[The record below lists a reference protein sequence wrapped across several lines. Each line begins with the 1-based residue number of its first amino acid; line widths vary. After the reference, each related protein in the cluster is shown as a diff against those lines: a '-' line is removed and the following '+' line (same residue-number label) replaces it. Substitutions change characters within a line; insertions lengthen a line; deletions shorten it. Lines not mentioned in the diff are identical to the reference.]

1 MGTLIDCLR
10 CRAVV
15 RREDQEEIGAKM
27 MIFVLFSFVFAATH
41 AFPADGPLNMVA
53 LMALQ
58 MSKMQMQI
66 QRTHRSLLM
75 MLLML
80 LILLMR
86 EKNLQKEKK
95 VEMAKHLLK
104 ERKARM
110 EKKLKKGQK
119 VVMRKNLQ
127 KKEKAGKKKSLLKEM
142 KVQTRKTPQKEKK
155 VEILKQGQ
163 MMEPQKEVMMQMEE
177 TLRPK
182 ARTGMMQLH
191 GKE

>member
-1 MGTLIDCLR
+1 
-10 CRAVV
+10 
-15 RREDQEEIGAKM
+15 
-27 MIFVLFSFVFAATH
+27 
-41 AFPADGPLNMVA
+41 
-53 LMALQ
+53 
-58 MSKMQMQI
+58 
-66 QRTHRSLLM
+66 
-75 MLLML
+75 ML

-110 EKKLKKGQK
+110 EKKLKK
-119 VVMRKNLQ
+119 VVTRKNLQ
-127 KKEKAGKKKSLLKEM
+127 KKEKVGRKKSL
-142 KVQTRKTPQKEKK
+142 QKEEK

-163 MMEPQKEVMMQMEE
+163 MMEPQKEAMMQMEE

-182 ARTGMMQLH
+182 ARTGRMQLH